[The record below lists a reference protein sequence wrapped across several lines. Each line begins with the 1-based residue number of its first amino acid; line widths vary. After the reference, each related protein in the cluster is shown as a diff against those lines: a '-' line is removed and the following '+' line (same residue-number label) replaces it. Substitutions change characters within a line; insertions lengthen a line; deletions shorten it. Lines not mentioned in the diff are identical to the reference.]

1 MRRAFVLM
9 VITGINIVALFVY
22 QWFVV
27 VKLGA
32 GPQSDAVFASMV
44 LPQVILNVVSGSL
57 SFVLVPML
65 ATADSER
72 FSTEMSNFMAAL
84 GILFGAVGLLLFA
97 SVDLWVPLT
106 VPGFSAHGK
115 AITESLARIQ
125 LIGMF
130 FTGVGAVGTAAYQAR
145 HRFVYPA
152 TTTAVAS
159 LCALAFL
166 VFALPRFGVVAAAWG
181 LSLRAFLQFALQCPI
196 MWPLRTP
203 NWRDEKFRQTLATL
217 KPLVLGTSYYKTDQL
232 VDRLLVSMAPAGVL
246 SLLHL
251 SQQMYAAANQVLV
264 TAVAAPAVPVLAGHA
279 GAHDWHAFER
289 RMMRTF
295 GILMLLGAL
304 VYALIAFPGYYVL
317 MFVFGHGK
325 LTPHEIRLLWL
336 SLLAFVG
343 FWMTGLS
350 GQILST
356 SFFAMSDTKTPT
368 KIGVIGFTIGVGLK
382 IGGFM
387 LIGVWGIAA
396 GTGIYML
403 FNSIAMYWILR
414 KRLRTSTA
422 ASMIASG
429 ATP

>member
-9 VITGINIVALFVY
+9 AITGVNIVALFVY

-44 LPQVILNVVSGSL
+44 LPQVLLNVVSGSL

-65 ATADSER
+65 ATANDER
-72 FSTEMSNFMAAL
+72 FSTEISNFLTAL
-84 GILFGAVGLLLFA
+84 GILFGAVGLLLFV
-97 SVDLWVPLT
+97 SVDVWVPLT
-106 VPGFSAHGK
+106 VPGFSANGK
-115 AITESLARIQ
+115 EITESLARIQ

-130 FTGVGAVGTAAYQAR
+130 FTGIGAVGTAAYQAR

-159 LCALAFL
+159 ICALVFL
-166 VFALPRFGVVAAAWG
+166 IFALPRMGVVAAAWG

-196 MWPLRTP
+196 LWPLRAP
-203 NWRDEKFRQTLATL
+203 NWHDEKFRQTLKSL

-264 TAVAAPAVPVLAGHA
+264 TAVAAPAVPVLARHA
-279 GAHDWHAFER
+279 GEHDWRAFER
-289 RMMRTF
+289 KMMRTLCVLL
-295 GILMLLGAL
+295 GLGAL

-317 MFVFGHGK
+317 GFVFGHGK
-325 LTPHEIRLLWL
+325 LTQPEIRLLWL
-336 SLLAFVG
+336 ILLAFVG

-368 KIGVIGFTIGVGLK
+368 KIGVIGFTIGIGLK

-387 LIGVWGIAA
+387 LMGVWGIAM

-403 FNSIAMYWILR
+403 FNSIVMYWILR
-414 KRLRTSTA
+414 KRLRASTGA
-422 ASMIASG
+422 CIVASG

>member
-9 VITGINIVALFVY
+9 AITGVNIVALFVY

-57 SFVLVPML
+57 AFVLVPML
-65 ATADSER
+65 ATAADER
-72 FSTEMSNFMAAL
+72 FHTEVSNFLAAL
-84 GILFGAVGLLLFA
+84 GLLFGAVGLLLFV
-97 SVDLWVPLT
+97 SVDVWVPLT
-106 VPGFSAHGK
+106 VPGFSATGK
-115 AITESLARIQ
+115 EITESLARVQ

-159 LCALAFL
+159 ICALVFL

-196 MWPLRTP
+196 MWPVRAP
-203 NWRDEKFRQTLATL
+203 NWRDAEFRQTLKSL

-264 TAVAAPAVPVLAGHA
+264 TAVAAPAVPVLAAHA
-279 GAHDWHAFER
+279 SKRDWLAFER
-289 RMMRTF
+289 KMMRTL
-295 GILMLLGAL
+295 GILMALGVA

-317 MFVFGHGK
+317 GFVFGHGK
-325 LTPHEIRLLWL
+325 LTQHEIQLLWL
-336 SLLAFVG
+336 ILLAYIG

-368 KIGVIGFTIGVGLK
+368 KIGVIGFTIGIGLK

-387 LIGVWGIAA
+387 LMGVWGIAA
-396 GTGIYML
+396 GTGVYML

-414 KRLRTSTA
+414 KRLKSNCA
-422 ASMIASG
+422 AFPIPSG
-429 ATP
+429 AAP